1 MSDLIKRDLPDAH
14 ISVVEDLSRLLKH
27 VNNHQCAEVT
37 DKGVVIHGGAHI
49 NSWRSLI
56 RDLYACW
63 QAGEVRGVLI
73 KFMVGDALNQ
83 GVELYGEDSS
93 QIFADIPW
101 KKRYIDN
108 ICWVCRKVPPENRRL
123 QLHWFLHQSIA
134 PLTEVEQ
141 RYYVASAVAKFS
153 SGDSDWFKQVV
164 DEIQDAKCRELL
176 SNMEPDEKDNWLMLM
191 DQHKPT
197 WGKLKQWIEGSI
209 PAPSLQIDAS
219 KWIGQRVQNAAAKLE
234 LTADGEDVLRSLLFD
249 LYEHVKDKTIR

>member
-37 DKGVVIHGGAHI
+37 DKGIIIHGGAHI

-108 ICWVCRKVPPENRRL
+108 ICWVARKVKPENRRL
-123 QLHWFLHQSIA
+123 QIHWLMHQSIA
-134 PLTEVEQ
+134 PLSDEEQ
-141 RYYVASAVAKFS
+141 RYYMASAVCKFS
-153 SGDSDWFKQVV
+153 EGEANWFGLVM
-164 DEIQDAKCRELL
+164 EELRDAKCRELL
-176 SNMEPDEKDNWLMLM
+176 APMDPDAKDYWLQLM
-191 DQHKPT
+191 DQYKPT
-197 WGKLKQWIEGSI
+197 WNKLQQWIKGEV
-209 PAPSLQIDAS
+209 PAPMLMVDAS
-219 KWIGQRVQNAAAKLE
+219 KWIGQAVANASAKLDLSQE
-234 LTADGEDVLRSLLFD
+234 NASVLNALLWD
-249 LYEHVKDKTIR
+249 LYEHVKDKSIR